1 MNLHPF
7 VPMDQAK
14 GYEKMISELNTWLSD
29 ITGFSK
35 LSFQPNSGAQGEY
48 TGLMVIRAFH
58 MDNGNDKRDI
68 ALIPS
73 SAHGTNPASAIMAG
87 MKVVVIAC
95 DKHGNIDLDDLKEKC
110 KTYSENLSCLMIT
123 YPSTHGVFEDH
134 ILEVC
139 DLIHQNGGLVY
150 MDGAN
155 MNAQVG
161 LTNPN
166 KIGADVCHLNL
177 HKTFC
182 IPHGGGGPGM
192 GPIGVVEKLVKYLPR
207 NIFDDFDDSTITP
220 VSSAPYGSASI
231 LAISYAY
238 ISMMGSKAL
247 KYATEL
253 SILNANYIRSR
264 LESHYPIL
272 YKGVNGTSAHEFIID
287 CRDFK
292 SDTDVEVEDI
302 AKRLM
307 DYGYHAP
314 TVSFPVP
321 GTMMIEPTES
331 ETKEELDRFCDVM
344 IEIRKEIEEIRNGTF
359 GKKEN
364 VMKNAP
370 HTAKVVTSSSWVY
383 PYTREK
389 AAYPLKF
396 VLENKFWPS
405 VGRVDNAHG
414 DRNLFCSCIPLEAY
428 NS

>member
-1 MNLHPF
+1 
-7 VPMDQAK
+7 
-14 GYEKMISELNTWLSD
+14 
-29 ITGFSK
+29 
-35 LSFQPNSGAQGEY
+35 
-48 TGLMVIRAFH
+48 
-58 MDNGNDKRDI
+58 
-68 ALIPS
+68 
-73 SAHGTNPASAIMAG
+73 
-87 MKVVVIAC
+87 
-95 DKHGNIDLDDLKEKC
+95 
-110 KTYSENLSCLMIT
+110 
-123 YPSTHGVFEDH
+123 
-134 ILEVC
+134 
-139 DLIHQNGGLVY
+139 
-150 MDGAN
+150 
-155 MNAQVG
+155 
-161 LTNPN
+161 
-166 KIGADVCHLNL
+166 
-177 HKTFC
+177 
-182 IPHGGGGPGM
+182 M

-238 ISMMGSKAL
+238 ISMMGSSAL
-247 KYATEL
+247 KHATEL

-272 YKGVNGTSAHEFIID
+272 YKGINGTSAHEFIID

-331 ETKEELDRFCDVM
+331 ETKEELDKFCDVM

-359 GKKEN
+359 DKKEN
-364 VMKNAP
+364 VLKNAP

-428 NS
+428 TS